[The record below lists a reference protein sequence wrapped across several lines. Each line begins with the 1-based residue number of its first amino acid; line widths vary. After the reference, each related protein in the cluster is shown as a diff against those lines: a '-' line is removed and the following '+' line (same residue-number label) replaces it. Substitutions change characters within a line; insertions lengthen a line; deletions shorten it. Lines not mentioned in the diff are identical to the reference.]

1 MLKGNVGEGRS
12 FRGVVPPRSLRGFTL
27 IELLVVIAIIAIL
40 AAILFPV
47 FSQAREKA
55 RQAACLSFKKN
66 IGAAWS
72 MYAQDYDERLPL
84 FIVFNVP
91 DGGWGTHVILQPYCR
106 NRQIFSCPTA
116 GQGRFLAYSVNT
128 ACPGGYAQ
136 MAQVFGNIQ
145 TPQFP
150 PNGGLGRCY
159 WQWGNTAGDYWVAS
173 LSEIPEPVETIAL
186 WCVPTSTYCGTIPV
200 DDNTFYCTIAC
211 GWWMLCGIDEPPSLS
226 GPLGQASFKFGRI
239 NNTHL
244 EGSVYVFSDGHA
256 KWYRPLQT
264 VKPKNLWTRWK

>member
-1 MLKGNVGEGRS
+1 MKRKA
-12 FRGVVPPRSLRGFTL
+12 FTL

-55 RQAACLSFKKN
+55 RQATCLSYKKN
-66 IGAAWS
+66 IGTAWS

-84 FIVFNVP
+84 FVVFNVP
-91 DGGWGTHVILQPYCR
+91 EGTWGTHVILQPYCR

-116 GQGRFLAYSVNT
+116 GKGKFLAYSVNT
-128 ACPGGYAQ
+128 ACPAGYAQ

-145 TPQFP
+145 NNQFP

-159 WQWGNTAGDYWVAS
+159 WQLGGWGDYWVAS
-173 LSEIPEPVETIAL
+173 LAEVPEPAETIAL
-186 WCVPTSTYCGTIPV
+186 WCVPTSTWCGDISI
-200 DDNTFYCTIAC
+200 DDNTHICTIAC
-211 GWWMLCGIDEPPSLS
+211 GWWMLCGVDEPPTLA
-226 GPLGQASFKFGRI
+226 GPFGEASFKFGRI
-239 NNTHL
+239 NNTHS
-244 EGSVYVFSDGHA
+244 EGSIYVFVDGHA

-264 VKPKNLWTRWK
+264 VKPKNLWTRLK